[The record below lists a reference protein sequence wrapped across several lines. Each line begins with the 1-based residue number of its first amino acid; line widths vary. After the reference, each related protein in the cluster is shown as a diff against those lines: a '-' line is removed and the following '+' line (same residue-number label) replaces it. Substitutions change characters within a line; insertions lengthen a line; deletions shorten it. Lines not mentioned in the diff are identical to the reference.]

1 MERKR
6 KTQCIV
12 IFVTHK
18 KMISKDISL
27 AVKHLNQ
34 NGIIG
39 FPTETVYGLAGNAFD
54 TEAIHKIF
62 EVKKRPTFNPLIVH
76 IKGIE
81 DLKQVA
87 SEIPPI
93 AYELANA
100 FWPGPL
106 TLILKKQPYIPDL
119 VTANQDTVAVR
130 VPNHPV
136 ALELLHQLD
145 FPLVA
150 PSANPFTSISPTSAE
165 HVENYFGNQIN
176 MVLEGGECSAG
187 IESTIIG
194 FENNRVVVYRLGAL
208 ALEEI
213 EKISGSVTLLN
224 KKDKKPITPGML
236 LKHYAPKTDFI
247 LTRNI
252 QEELDW
258 YSDKKIGLLLYNSF
272 MPDFERKNQIVLS
285 EESDL
290 KIAASKLYHAMN
302 KLDKMN
308 LDLIIAERL
317 PEYGLGISINDRLER
332 ASKK

>member
-1 MERKR
+1 
-6 KTQCIV
+6 
-12 IFVTHK
+12 
-18 KMISKDISL
+18 MISKDINL
-27 AVKHLNQ
+27 AVQYLNQ

-39 FPTETVYGLAGNAFD
+39 FPTETVYGLAGNAYE

-62 EVKKRPTFNPLIVH
+62 NVKKRPTFNPLIVH

-81 DLKQVA
+81 YLEHVGQD
-87 SEIPPI
+87 IPPM
-93 AYELANA
+93 AYVLANS

-106 TLILKKQPYIPDL
+106 TLILKKQPQIPDL

-136 ALELLHQLD
+136 ALKLLKHLD

-150 PSANPFTSISPTSAE
+150 PSANPFTSISPTSAQ

-176 MVLEGGECSAG
+176 MVLDGGECEAG

-194 FENNRVVVYRLGAL
+194 FDNNKVIVYRLGAL

-213 EKISGSVTLLN
+213 EKVSGSVVLLN
-224 KKDKKPITPGML
+224 KKEKQPMAPGML

-247 LTRNI
+247 LTQNLH
-252 QEELDW
+252 EELGR
-258 YSDKKIGLLLYNSF
+258 YSNKKIGLILFDSYLPHFDSIY
-272 MPDFERKNQIVLS
+272 QIVLS

-290 KIAASKLYHAMN
+290 KVAASNLYNTMHQ
-302 KLDKMN
+302 LDNLN
-308 LDLIIAERL
+308 LDIIIAERL
-317 PEYGLGISINDRLER
+317 PEYGLGVSINDRLER

>member
-1 MERKR
+1 
-6 KTQCIV
+6 
-12 IFVTHK
+12 
-18 KMISKDISL
+18 MISKDINL
-27 AVKHLNQ
+27 AVQHLND

-39 FPTETVYGLAGNAFD
+39 FPTETVYGLAGNAFEP
-54 TEAIHKIF
+54 EAIHQIF
-62 EVKKRPTFNPLIVH
+62 NVKKRPTFNPLIVH

-81 DLKQVA
+81 DLEKVA
-87 SEIPPI
+87 VEIPPL
-93 AYELANA
+93 AYKLANA

-106 TLILKKQPYIPDL
+106 TLILKKQAHIPDL

-136 ALELLHQLD
+136 ALELLNQLD

-150 PSANPFTSISPTSAE
+150 PSANPFTSISPTNAQ

-176 MVLEGGECSAG
+176 MVLDGGECSAG

-194 FENNRVVVYRLGAL
+194 FEKSKVILYRLGAL

-213 EKISGSVTLLN
+213 EKISGSVSLLN
-224 KKDKKPITPGML
+224 KNDKKPIAPGML

-252 QEELDW
+252 QEEVEW
-258 YSDKKIGLLLYNSF
+258 YSEKNIGLILFNSYVSNF
-272 MPDFERKNQIVLS
+272 DRKHQIILS

-290 KIAASKLYHAMN
+290 KKAASNLYNAMHQ
-302 KLDKMN
+302 LDKLN
-308 LDLIIAERL
+308 LDIIIAERL
-317 PEYGLGISINDRLER
+317 PEYGLGVSINDRLER

>member
-1 MERKR
+1 
-6 KTQCIV
+6 
-12 IFVTHK
+12 
-18 KMISKDISL
+18 MISKEISL
-27 AVKHLNQ
+27 AVQHLNQ

-81 DLKQVA
+81 DVKQVA
-87 SEIPPI
+87 TEIPPI
-93 AYELANA
+93 AYELTNA

-106 TLILKKQPYIPDL
+106 TLILKKQPYIPNL

-136 ALELLHQLD
+136 ALKLLHQLD

-150 PSANPFTSISPTSAE
+150 PSANPFKRISPTCAE

-176 MVLEGGECSAG
+176 MVLDGGECSAG

-247 LTRNI
+247 LTRNV

-290 KIAASKLYHAMN
+290 KIAASKLYHAMH

-332 ASKK
+332 ASKNLNTQLIS

>member
-1 MERKR
+1 
-6 KTQCIV
+6 
-12 IFVTHK
+12 
-18 KMISKDISL
+18 MISKDINL
-27 AVKHLNQ
+27 AAQHLND

-39 FPTETVYGLAGNAFD
+39 FPTETVYGLAGNAFN
-54 TEAIHKIF
+54 TEAIHNIF

-87 SEIPPI
+87 TEIPPI

-106 TLILKKQPYIPDL
+106 TLILKKQHYIPDL

-136 ALELLHQLD
+136 ALELLNAID

-213 EKISGSVTLLN
+213 EKVSGSVTLLN
-224 KKDKKPITPGML
+224 KKDKKPIAPGML
-236 LKHYAPKTDFI
+236 MKHYAPKTDFI
-247 LTRNI
+247 LTRNVH
-252 QEELDW
+252 EELDW
-258 YSDKKIGLLLYNSF
+258 YTGKKIGLLLFNSYL
-272 MPDFERKNQIVLS
+272 PDFDSNSQIVLS
-285 EESDL
+285 GESDL
-290 KIAASKLYHAMN
+290 KMAASKLYSAMHQ
-302 KLDKMN
+302 LDKMN

-317 PEYGLGISINDRLER
+317 PEYGLGVSINDRLER
-332 ASKK
+332 ASKKINTQLTS

>member
-1 MERKR
+1 
-6 KTQCIV
+6 
-12 IFVTHK
+12 
-18 KMISKDISL
+18 MISKDISL
-27 AVKHLNQ
+27 AVQYLNQ

-81 DLKQVA
+81 DLTQVA
-87 SEIPPI
+87 TEIPPI

-130 VPNHPV
+130 VPNHPL

-208 ALEEI
+208 VLEEI
-213 EKISGSVTLLN
+213 EKVSGSVTLLN
-224 KKDKKPITPGML
+224 KKEKQPIAPGML
-236 LKHYAPKTDFI
+236 LKHYSPKTDFI
-247 LTRNI
+247 LTRNV

-258 YSDKKIGLLLYNSF
+258 YSGKKIGLLLFNSYLPEF
-272 MPDFERKNQIVLS
+272 DINNQIVLS

-290 KIAASKLYHAMN
+290 KLAASKLYHAMHQ
-302 KLDKMN
+302 LDKMN

>member
-1 MERKR
+1 
-6 KTQCIV
+6 
-12 IFVTHK
+12 
-18 KMISKDISL
+18 MISKDINL
-27 AVKHLNQ
+27 AVQYLNQ

-39 FPTETVYGLAGNAFD
+39 FPTETVYGLAGNAYE

-62 EVKKRPTFNPLIVH
+62 NVKKRPTFNPLIVH

-81 DLKQVA
+81 DLEHVGQ
-87 SEIPPI
+87 EIPPM
-93 AYELANA
+93 AYELANS

-106 TLILKKQPYIPDL
+106 TLILKKQPQIPDL

-130 VPNHPV
+130 VPNHPL
-136 ALELLHQLD
+136 ALKLLKHLD

-150 PSANPFTSISPTSAE
+150 PSANPFTSISPTSAQ

-176 MVLEGGECSAG
+176 MVLDGGECEAG

-194 FENNRVVVYRLGAL
+194 FDNNKVVVYRLGAL

-213 EKISGSVTLLN
+213 EKVSGSVVLLN
-224 KKDKKPITPGML
+224 KKEKQPMAPGML

-247 LTRNI
+247 LTQNLH
-252 QEELDW
+252 EELGR
-258 YSDKKIGLLLYNSF
+258 YSNKKIGLILFDSYLPHFDSKY
-272 MPDFERKNQIVLS
+272 QIVLS

-290 KIAASKLYHAMN
+290 KVAASNLYNTMHQ
-302 KLDKMN
+302 LDNLN
-308 LDLIIAERL
+308 LDIIIAERL
-317 PEYGLGISINDRLER
+317 PEYGLGVSINDRLER

>member
-1 MERKR
+1 
-6 KTQCIV
+6 
-12 IFVTHK
+12 
-18 KMISKDISL
+18 MISKDINL
-27 AVKHLNQ
+27 AVQYLNQ

-39 FPTETVYGLAGNAFD
+39 FPTETVYGLAGNAYE

-62 EVKKRPTFNPLIVH
+62 NVKKRPTFNPLIVH

-81 DLKQVA
+81 DLEHVA
-87 SEIPPI
+87 QEIPQM
-93 AYELANA
+93 AYELANS

-106 TLILKKQPYIPDL
+106 TLILKKQPQIPDL

-136 ALELLHQLD
+136 ALKLLKHLD

-150 PSANPFTSISPTSAE
+150 PSANPFTSISPTSAQ

-176 MVLEGGECSAG
+176 MVLDGGECEAG

-194 FENNRVVVYRLGAL
+194 FDNNKVIVYRLGAL

-213 EKISGSVTLLN
+213 EKVSGSVVLLN
-224 KKDKKPITPGML
+224 KKEKQPMVPGML

-247 LTRNI
+247 LTQNLH
-252 QEELDW
+252 EELGR
-258 YSDKKIGLLLYNSF
+258 YSNKKIGLILFDSYLPHFDSKY
-272 MPDFERKNQIVLS
+272 QIVLS

-290 KIAASKLYHAMN
+290 KVAAANLYNTMHQ
-302 KLDKMN
+302 LDNLN
-308 LDLIIAERL
+308 LDIIIAERL
-317 PEYGLGISINDRLER
+317 PEYGLGVSINDRLER

>member
-1 MERKR
+1 
-6 KTQCIV
+6 
-12 IFVTHK
+12 
-18 KMISKDISL
+18 MISKDINL
-27 AVKHLNQ
+27 AVQYLNQ

-39 FPTETVYGLAGNAFD
+39 FPTETVYGLAGNAYE

-62 EVKKRPTFNPLIVH
+62 NVKKRPTFNPLIVH

-81 DLKQVA
+81 DLEHVGQD
-87 SEIPPI
+87 IPPM
-93 AYELANA
+93 AYELANS

-106 TLILKKQPYIPDL
+106 TLILKKQPQIPDL

-130 VPNHPV
+130 VPNHPL
-136 ALELLHQLD
+136 ALKLLKHLD

-150 PSANPFTSISPTSAE
+150 PSANPFTSISPTSAQ

-176 MVLEGGECSAG
+176 MVLDGGECEAG

-194 FENNRVVVYRLGAL
+194 FDNNKVIVYRLGAL

-213 EKISGSVTLLN
+213 EKVSGSVVLLN
-224 KKDKKPITPGML
+224 KKEKQPMAPGML

-247 LTRNI
+247 LTQNLH
-252 QEELDW
+252 EELGR
-258 YSDKKIGLLLYNSF
+258 YSNKKIGLILFDSYLPHFDSKY
-272 MPDFERKNQIVLS
+272 QIVLS

-290 KIAASKLYHAMN
+290 KVAASNLYNTMHQ
-302 KLDKMN
+302 LDNLN
-308 LDLIIAERL
+308 LDIIIAERL
-317 PEYGLGISINDRLER
+317 PEYGLGVSINDRLER

>member
-1 MERKR
+1 
-6 KTQCIV
+6 
-12 IFVTHK
+12 
-18 KMISKDISL
+18 MISKDISL
-27 AVKHLNQ
+27 AVQHLNQ

-39 FPTETVYGLAGNAFD
+39 FPTETVYGLAGNAFE

-62 EVKKRPTFNPLIVH
+62 DVKKRPTFNPLIIH

-81 DLKQVA
+81 DLVHVA
-87 SEIPPI
+87 QEIPPI

-106 TLILKKQPYIPDL
+106 TFILKKQPHIPNL

-136 ALELLHQLD
+136 AIALLNQLD
-145 FPLVA
+145 FTFVA
-150 PSANPFTSISPTSAE
+150 PSANPFSRISPTSAE
-165 HVENYFGNQIN
+165 HVENYFGNQMN
-176 MVLEGGECSAG
+176 MVLDGGECTAG

-213 EKISGSVTLLN
+213 EKVSGSVTLFN
-224 KKDKKPITPGML
+224 KKEKKPIAPGML

-247 LTRNI
+247 ITRNI

-258 YSDKKIGLLLYNSF
+258 YSGQKIGLLLFDSYL
-272 MPDFERKNQIVLS
+272 PDFDIDNQIVLS

-290 KIAASKLYHAMN
+290 KIAASKLYDAMH

-317 PEYGLGISINDRLER
+317 PEYGLGVSINDRLER
-332 ASKK
+332 ASKKIEIQLTS